1 MVDYDFYL
9 NGYLGSAISEAA
21 FPEAAAE
28 AARILEHLK
37 CTYRVD
43 GGEQAQKLA
52 ICAMAEVLY
61 SHAKRRGGIS
71 SARVGAVSV
80 HYGSI
85 NAGDK
90 VLSRQLY
97 RGAATHL
104 DIYRGVEGG

>member
-1 MVDYDFYL
+1 MVDSDFYL

-21 FPEAAAE
+21 FPGAAAE
-28 AARILEHLK
+28 AARILEHFK

-52 ICAMAEVLY
+52 ICAMAEVLC

-71 SARVGAVSV
+71 STSVGSVSV
-80 HYGSI
+80 HYDGSD
-85 NAGDK
+85 AGDK

-97 RGAATHL
+97 RSAATYL
-104 DIYRGVEGG
+104 EIYRGVEG